1 MEQKTYLLSAGGT
14 GGHLFPAQA
23 LANELRSRGAKVH
36 LATDSRAAKYAGDFP
51 CDEMHVIPSATF
63 GSKNPVKMLLVLWKL
78 YSGIKRT
85 SKVLAKVR
93 PHAVIGFGGYPTV
106 PPLIAATK
114 YGYPSLLHEQN
125 GVMGRANK
133 FLAGRVTAIAGGFL
147 RDDVGPF
154 SDKIFATG
162 NPIRQAILDVENM
175 PYVSSKNNEPFNL
188 VVFGG
193 SQGARFFG
201 RTFPESLGLLPE
213 SLRKRVRLT
222 LQARP
227 EDLEYAKEQCAA
239 HGLDAH
245 VASFIDD
252 MALKI
257 AEAHLVISRSGAS
270 TVTELGVIGRPSVL
284 VPLPHALDD
293 DQGVNGQ
300 NMVDIGGAIMV
311 RQPELDDKKLAKLL
325 ENKMN
330 APDELAEMAGKA
342 KLAAKL
348 NATSLLADMLEAIA
362 DGQTI
367 KEFKEKHA

>member
-36 LATDSRAAKYAGDFP
+36 LATDNRAAKYAGDFP

-63 GSKNPVKMLLVLWKL
+63 GSKNPIKMFLVLWKL

-85 SKVLAKVR
+85 SKVLARVR

-147 RDDVGPF
+147 RDDIGPY

-162 NPIRQAILDVENM
+162 NPIRQAVLDVEKI
-175 PYVSSKNNEPFNL
+175 PYISSGKDAPFKL

-201 RTFPESLGLLPE
+201 RTFPESLKLLPE
-213 SLRKRVRLT
+213 SLRKRIRLT
-222 LQARP
+222 LQARA
-227 EDLEYAKEQCAA
+227 EDLDYAKEQCAA
-239 HGLDAH
+239 HGIDANI
-245 VASFIDD
+245 APFFDD

-257 AEAHLVISRSGAS
+257 AEAHLVISRAGAS
-270 TVTELGVIGRPSVL
+270 TVTELGAIGRPSIL

-293 DQGVNGQ
+293 DQGVNSQ
-300 NMVDIGGAIMV
+300 KMVDIGGALMV
-311 RQPELDDKKLAKLL
+311 RQLDLDEKKLAKLL

-330 APDELAEMAGKA
+330 APNQLSEMAGNA
-342 KLAAKL
+342 KLAGKL
-348 NATSLLADMLEAIA
+348 GATSLLADMLEAIA

-367 KEFKEKHA
+367 KDFKEEHA

>member
-36 LATDSRAAKYAGDFP
+36 LATDNRAAKYAGDFP
-51 CDEMHVIPSATF
+51 CDDMHVIASATF

-78 YSGIKRT
+78 YSGIKQA

-93 PHAVIGFGGYPTV
+93 PHGVIGFGGYPTV

-114 YGYPSLLHEQN
+114 YGYPTILHEQN

-147 RDDVGPF
+147 RDDTGPL
-154 SDKIFATG
+154 SHKIFTTG
-162 NPIRQAILDVENM
+162 NPIRQAILDVEAQ
-175 PYVSSKNNEPFNL
+175 PYVASQGEEIFNL

-201 RTFPESLGLLPE
+201 RTFPDCLKLLPE
-213 SLRKRVRLT
+213 ALRKRIRLT

-227 EDLEYAKEQCAA
+227 EDLKYAKEKCSE
-239 HGLDAH
+239 HGVEAH

-252 MALKI
+252 IALKI
-257 AEAHLVISRSGAS
+257 ADAHLVISRAGAS
-270 TVTELGVIGRPSVL
+270 TVTELGAIGRPSIL

-300 NMVDIGGAIMV
+300 SMVDIGGAFMV
-311 RQPELDDKKLAKLL
+311 RQPELDEGKLAKLL

-330 APDELAEMAGKA
+330 APDELAKMARNA
-342 KLAAKL
+342 KLAGKL
-348 NATSLLADMLEAIA
+348 NATHLLADMLEAIA
-362 DGQTI
+362 NGQLI
-367 KEFKEKHA
+367 EEFKEKHA